1 MPKWKW
7 QRSMGCDVD
16 IDTLRL
22 HEHHTT
28 HCTTVETGGHRH
40 GDHVHRI
47 KDAGL
52 GTSASHPKSKDSGV
66 FRPQGQTISLSSPSS
81 SRGFQTEFGSAPDIM
96 LFRHSQI
103 WSLALYLGVVVS
115 QGPFLTQIDDQTWVF
130 GNDLWNVTQGANYAT
145 KLFSSILPGQDL
157 VGTAYGHYSDI
168 GM

>member
-1 MPKWKW
+1 
-7 QRSMGCDVD
+7 
-16 IDTLRL
+16 
-22 HEHHTT
+22 
-28 HCTTVETGGHRH
+28 
-40 GDHVHRI
+40 
-47 KDAGL
+47 
-52 GTSASHPKSKDSGV
+52 
-66 FRPQGQTISLSSPSS
+66 
-81 SRGFQTEFGSAPDIM
+81 M